1 MVAPAVKKM
10 KRSCI
15 KVMVLPLNPK
25 FMNINKKKQDKAS
38 ITDIHFGSLVDGF
51 VRFVFLF
58 ITSISNAFFKCC
70 TFSE

>member
-25 FMNINKKKQDKAS
+25 FININKKKQDKA
-38 ITDIHFGSLVDGF
+38 L
-51 VRFVFLF
+51 
-58 ITSISNAFFKCC
+58 
-70 TFSE
+70 